1 MLRNRLRMRNLT
13 RTCEISL
20 PAKSHLSE
28 FSGVER
34 ILMADVTVMAPGF
47 ALALL
52 LLSPV
57 MHWGVLIN
65 TNAWYGCE
73 EGILTLTMEVFAPR
87 KLCYAYTYAS
97 RGSGAFVHTPEVIH
111 ITSGSPT
118 TPTC

>member
-1 MLRNRLRMRNLT
+1 MVIVHVGRRWQFFPESSTVGVLFSLSR
-13 RTCEISL
+13 ISY
-20 PAKSHLSE
+20 
-28 FSGVER
+28 VT
-34 ILMADVTVMAPGF
+34 ADVTVMAPGF

>member
-1 MLRNRLRMRNLT
+1 
-13 RTCEISL
+13 
-20 PAKSHLSE
+20 
-28 FSGVER
+28 
-34 ILMADVTVMAPGF
+34 MAPGF

-97 RGSGAFVHTPEVIH
+97 RGSGAFVHTHQKSFI
-111 ITSGSPT
+111 SPQGVQQ
-118 TPTC
+118 PPLVKVSLKRSQKVDLGRCRSQGPIRSLGLEAKGLRRARFGV

>member
-1 MLRNRLRMRNLT
+1 MVKDFLSR
-13 RTCEISL
+13 
-20 PAKSHLSE
+20 AHYLSE
-28 FSGVER
+28 A
-34 ILMADVTVMAPGF
+34 LQADVTVMAPGF
-47 ALALL
+47 AQNLL

-73 EGILTLTMEVFAPR
+73 EGIQTLISEVFAHR
-87 KLCYAYTYAS
+87 KLCDAYTYAS

>member
-1 MLRNRLRMRNLT
+1 
-13 RTCEISL
+13 
-20 PAKSHLSE
+20 
-28 FSGVER
+28 
-34 ILMADVTVMAPGF
+34 MADVTVMAPGF